1 MENKNV
7 KRKKKN
13 NKKSNKGKVLEISLG
28 KIFVRAIILLII
40 ALGFIWLYNNKF
52 KKSDNKVQMNETF
65 EYSNSNEFN
74 DLDIKNQDSVF
85 SLYAKDYVGVWQK
98 YYINQEDPDYELNI
112 ISIEDKIVRF
122 NFSVNRVAQFK
133 NQTAQLDG
141 NKAEF
146 TTEINNES
154 SDWTIKGI
162 ITFENNVVKLKIKE
176 SQYEDLIP
184 KIEIKFE
191 NKSKE
196 SKITWFLGKNVIL
209 C

>member
-7 KRKKKN
+7 KRKKKIN
-13 NKKSNKGKVLEISLG
+13 RKSNKGKVLEISLG
-28 KIFVRAIILLII
+28 KILVRAIILLII

-65 EYSNSNEFN
+65 DYSNSNEFN

-112 ISIEDKIVRF
+112 ISIVDKVVRF
-122 NFSVNRVAQFK
+122 NFGVNRVAQFK

-154 SDWTIKGI
+154 SDWTIKGT

-176 SQYEDLIP
+176 SQYEDLVP

-196 SKITWFLGKNVIL
+196 SKIT
-209 C
+209 

>member
-28 KIFVRAIILLII
+28 KILVRAIILLII

-191 NKSKE
+191 NISKE
-196 SKITWFLGKNVIL
+196 SKIT
-209 C
+209 